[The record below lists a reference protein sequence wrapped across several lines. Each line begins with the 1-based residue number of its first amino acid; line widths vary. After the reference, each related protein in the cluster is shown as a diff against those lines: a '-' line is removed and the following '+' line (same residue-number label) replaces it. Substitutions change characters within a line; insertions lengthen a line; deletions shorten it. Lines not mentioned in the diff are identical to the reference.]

1 MAYSNQSYSSF
12 WMDDDFTLEGY
23 DVLTGITTKKRGK
36 DLFKLAS
43 YKRAISNFVRITT
56 GKDIKV
62 SYSNKDS
69 YTDGKSIVLS
79 AGMKDGD
86 FDPNVGLAL
95 HEASHIKLTDFDVLT
110 LLVNDTKASF
120 PEIYKDIYDVE
131 GGFTDDTKL
140 MVIKD
145 LLNYIEDR
153 RIDLYMFKNAPGY
166 KGYYLSMYDKYF
178 HARVIDRGLKSN
190 KKRSETW
197 ESYMFRIINLTNPN
211 RDLSALKGL
220 KEVYKAIDF
229 KDIKRLQTTKDALDV
244 AFEVFQIVEKYI
256 KKDQKKQGQEKGK
269 NSKKSEGEMKTPG
282 TKLKAE
288 KCSDCEG
295 GNVSSGF
302 TAIDGELVPTSNI
315 DGDAKELTPSQE
327 KALEKAIKKQREFQQ
342 GNIKKSNLS
351 NKDSKKL
358 KAIQE
363 SGSELK
369 TVGKN
374 VNQTRGHWDNGKPS
388 VNGVD
393 VLIVDKITN
402 SILESDIYSNISS
415 TQGYRF
421 GCYLKDDDIKSAI
434 ILGKLL
440 GKKLKMRN
448 EERNTVYS
456 RLGNGKIDKRLIA
469 SLGHGY
475 ERVFYN
481 VETDK
486 FNNASI
492 HISIDGSGSM
502 SGSKWIQAAK
512 AAIAIATAASMI
524 QGLDITVSYRSTEHL
539 GSTGETPA
547 IFILYK
553 SKRDRIK
560 RFYEIM
566 KTLTLNGT
574 TPEGLCFEA
583 IQKAIIGGNDN
594 HDSYFINLSDGQ
606 PYFSNRNYTYY
617 SVSAQQH
624 TKKQCDSMRDKGI
637 KILSYFVTREGNPSS
652 HDMDAFKSMYGK
664 DASFIDCNGLSG
676 LAKSLNEMFLTK

>member
-23 DVLTGITTKKRGK
+23 DVLTGITTKNKGK

-120 PEIYKDIYDVE
+120 PEIYKAIYDVE
-131 GGFTDDTKL
+131 GGFTDDAKL
-140 MVIKD
+140 MIIKD

-166 KGYYLSMYDKYF
+166 KGYYLSMYDKFF

-190 KKRSETW
+190 KKRAETW

-256 KKDQKKQGQEKGK
+256 KKDQKKQGQGEGK
-269 NSKKSEGEMKTPG
+269 NSKKSEGKMKTPG

-288 KCSDCEG
+288 KCSDCG
-295 GNVSSGF
+295 GSGISSDF
-302 TAIDGELVPTSNI
+302 TTIDGQLVPTSNV

-327 KALEKAIKKQREFQQ
+327 RSLEKAIKKQGEFQN
-342 GNIKKSNLS
+342 GDIKKSNLS
-351 NKDSKKL
+351 KSDSRKL
-358 KAIQE
+358 EAIQE

-369 TVGKN
+369 NVGEGYGSYNPYCDQKKS
-374 VNQTRGHWDNGKPS
+374 TE
-388 VNGVD
+388 
-393 VLIVDKITN
+393 VLLVDKITD
-402 SILESDIYSNISS
+402 SVLENNVYNNIVNVN
-415 TQGYRF
+415 GYRH
-421 GCYLKDDDIKSAI
+421 GLYLSDEDVKSAI

-448 EERNTVYS
+448 EERSTVYS

-502 SGSKWIQAAK
+502 SGKKWVQAGK
-512 AAIAIATAASMI
+512 AGIAIATAASMI
-524 QGLDITVSYRSTEHL
+524 QGLDVTVSYRSTENI
-539 GSTGETPA
+539 GTGGDVAA

-553 SKRDRIK
+553 SKRDSIQ
-560 RFYEIM
+560 RFYKIM
-566 KTLTLNGT
+566 QTLTLNGT

-583 IQKAIIGGNDN
+583 IQKLITQGNDN

-606 PYFSNRNYTYY
+606 PFFSNKGYYY
-617 SVSAQQH
+617 SGTTAYQH
-624 TKKQCDSMRDKGI
+624 TKKQCDNMRANGI
-637 KILSYFVTREGNPSS
+637 KILSYFITRNGEPSS
-652 HDMDAFKSMYGK
+652 DDTAAFKTMYGK
-664 DASFIDCNGLSG
+664 DASFIDCNGLTS